1 LRDTDG
7 GRDDRSEDA
16 MLIEKTIIASIY
28 DRDDHDIAWAIPEG
42 MILYDVRLADKD
54 DGEYDHKDQ
63 PMIIRYG
70 TLADIVA
77 TVPGCRFIPATEEA
91 A

>member
-1 LRDTDG
+1 
-7 GRDDRSEDA
+7 
-16 MLIEKTIIASIY
+16 MLIEKTVIASIY
-28 DRDDHDIAWAIPEG
+28 DRDDRDFAWTMPEG
-42 MILYDVRLADKD
+42 MILYDVRSAPRD
-54 DGEYDHKDQ
+54 DDDYYDHDEM
-63 PMIIRYG
+63 PVVIRYG